1 MPYEVLSHT
10 ADSGIEATADTL
22 PELIGVLATG
32 MFDLMAPVQPGK
44 DGVAQDGAVD
54 VEVEV
59 EVDATT
65 VEDLVVDILSDLLYE
80 SEAEDAILT
89 DFDVTMVGP
98 MSARVTARGVPMP
111 RADMVGPPIKA
122 VTYHDLAVEE
132 RGDGWFGRVIFD
144 V

>member
-10 ADSGIEATADTL
+10 AESGIEATADTL

-32 MFDLMAPVQPGK
+32 MFELMAPVQPGK

-65 VEDLVVDILSDLLYE
+65 VEDLVVEFRALHDPVCGICPLAAD
-80 SEAEDAILT
+80 
-89 DFDVTMVGP
+89 
-98 MSARVTARGVPMP
+98 ARG
-111 RADMVGPPIKA
+111 KA
-122 VTYHDLAVEE
+122 PALAAV
-132 RGDGWFGRVIFD
+132 VSS
-144 V
+144 